1 VHRILA
7 LALATGCGF
16 QTAPGAQIDATPDS
30 PPPIDA
36 AVDAP
41 VDAPGICLGTLVTVC
56 REQEPT
62 AHLAFKKP
70 ETIDTDRDPRCA
82 AQSQGP
88 GLPELCVMVGR
99 DVRIEDPIIAIGTRP
114 LVLVAFRDLG
124 ITSTGSLVLTSP
136 RGAPHGAGANDPGC
150 NAPSAGASL
159 AGGAGGG
166 AGGSL
171 GGTGGA
177 GGTGSTGA
185 AAAGMPGAPLG
196 MLTRM
201 TGGCPGSAGGQA
213 GGSTGGAAGNGG
225 GAVMLIARSKL
236 ILAGVVSAG
245 GGGGSPAA
253 SLAGGGGGGSG
264 GFIGLE
270 ARTFNI
276 APTMT
281 LMANGGGGASG
292 GTAPLGDF
300 GDDGHP
306 ALIPAQGGVAAG
318 TAVGGNGSL
327 TTTAGSAGGPG
338 TGGGGGGGG
347 SGGVIL
353 VIGAT
358 ALAGT
363 ASPRP
368 TFMP

>member
-1 VHRILA
+1 MLVLA
-7 LALATGCGF
+7 AGCGF
-16 QTAPGAQIDATPDS
+16 QTAPGARSDASPDS
-30 PPPIDA
+30 LPPVDA
-36 AVDAP
+36 AVDAAGDAP
-41 VDAPGICLGTLVTVC
+41 VDAPGICAGTFVTVC
-56 REQEPT
+56 RAEEPT

-70 ETIDTDRDPRCA
+70 ETVDTDRDPRCA
-82 AQSQGP
+82 VQPQGP

-150 NAPSAGASL
+150 NAPTAGTGL

-171 GGTGGA
+171 GGAGGA

-196 MLTRM
+196 TPARL

-213 GGSTGGAAGNGG
+213 GGSAGGAGGNGG
-225 GAVMLIARSKL
+225 GAVMLIARNKL

-245 GGGGSPAA
+245 GGGGGAAA

-270 ARTFNI
+270 ARIYSI

-292 GTAPLGDF
+292 GAAPLGDF
-300 GDDGHP
+300 GEDGQP
-306 ALIPAQGGVAAG
+306 MLIPALGGVAAG
-318 TAVGGNGSL
+318 AAVGGNGSL
-327 TTTAGSAGGPG
+327 TTTPGAAGGPG
-338 TGGGGGGGG
+338 TGAGGGGGG

-353 VIGAT
+353 VIGAS
-358 ALAGT
+358 ALAGA
-363 ASPRP
+363 ASPLP
-368 TFMP
+368 TFVP